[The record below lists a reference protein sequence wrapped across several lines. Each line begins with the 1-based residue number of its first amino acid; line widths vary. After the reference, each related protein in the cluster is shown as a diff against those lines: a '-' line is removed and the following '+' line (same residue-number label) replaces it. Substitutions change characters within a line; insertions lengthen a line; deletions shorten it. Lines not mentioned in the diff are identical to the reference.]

1 MKIFHEMK
9 PYTNLGEQESL
20 SFQRIRSLD
29 KSSQIGGTKF
39 LCFYQ
44 SNTTYSR
51 HSLVGNFKQSC
62 SLWTRT
68 SSTSDLELGSPR
80 YNTSPHIKNNAE
92 LIEAAWM
99 SGLTIT
105 YSLMDV
111 NFIFSCSTRYLT
123 SSLHSPVRYRV
134 DHSKIKFIS
143 THGHVI
149 SFMSLG

>member
-1 MKIFHEMK
+1 MK
-9 PYTNLGEQESL
+9 PYTNLGKQESL

-44 SNTTYSR
+44 SNTTYSC
-51 HSLVGNFKQSC
+51 HSLVGNFEQSC
-62 SLWTRT
+62 SLWTGT

-92 LIEAAWM
+92 LIGATWM

-105 YSLMDV
+105 YSLMDM
-111 NFIFSCSTRYLT
+111 NFIFLCSTRYLT
-123 SSLHSPVRYRV
+123 CSLRSLVRYRV
-134 DHSKIKFIS
+134 DHSRIKFIS

-149 SFMSLG
+149 SFMSLC